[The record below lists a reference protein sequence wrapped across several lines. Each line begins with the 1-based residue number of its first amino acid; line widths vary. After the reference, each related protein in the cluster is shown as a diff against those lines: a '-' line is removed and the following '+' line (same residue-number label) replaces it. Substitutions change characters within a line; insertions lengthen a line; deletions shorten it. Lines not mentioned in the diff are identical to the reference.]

1 MIKNILAAILW
12 LAHMVLWLA
21 QMVLLVPVLIVS
33 LLLGL
38 VKGPSKG
45 RRR

>member
-12 LAHMVLWLA
+12 LA
-21 QMVLLVPVLIVS
+21 QMILLIPVLIVS
-33 LLLGL
+33 LLLGV

-45 RRR
+45 RGHRR